1 MCFWYDI
8 ITTGIDI
15 KTKKTMSLRESTGN
29 IAFGINGIC
38 LH

>member
-1 MCFWYDI
+1 VLAAFDIDI

-29 IAFGINGIC
+29 SF
-38 LH
+38 LE